1 MTQSDIF
8 ELLKTDIGM
17 VMIDDTHSTLLN
29 QEISAAISF
38 IRREGVDLEEPY
50 SAEDGDLIL
59 MYAAYLHRKRA
70 TNEPMPRMLRYA
82 LNNRVLWRGD
92 GGCS

>member
-17 VMIDDTHSTLLN
+17 VTIDDRRSALLN
-29 QEISAAISF
+29 QEINAAISF

-50 SAEDGDLIL
+50 SVEDGELIL
-59 MYAAYLHRKRA
+59 MYASYLHRKRA

-82 LNNRVLWRGD
+82 LNNRVL
-92 GGCS
+92 GGAD